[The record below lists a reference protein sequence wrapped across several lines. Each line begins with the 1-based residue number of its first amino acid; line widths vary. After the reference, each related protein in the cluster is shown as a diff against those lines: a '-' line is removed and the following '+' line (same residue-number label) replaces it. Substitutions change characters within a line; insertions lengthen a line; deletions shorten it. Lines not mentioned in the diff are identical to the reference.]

1 MSVEERNKILPLTAT
16 LNIDSLGLVKIVF
29 SNKMHIIEEI
39 ATMNSAGILVKK
51 GRLLDESDEGDEEL
65 EDEGDTEDD
74 ADSEKDRTTVD
85 GKKVA

>member
-1 MSVEERNKILPLTAT
+1 MPLTAT
-16 LNIDSLGLVKIVF
+16 LNIDSLGLVKIIF

-51 GRLLDESDEGDEEL
+51 GRLLDESDEGDEEPE

-74 ADSEKDRTTVD
+74 ADL
-85 GKKVA
+85 

>member
-51 GRLLDESDEGDEEL
+51 GRLLDESDEGDEEPE

-74 ADSEKDRTTVD
+74 ADL
-85 GKKVA
+85 